1 MDVVHYSTSDAIDI
15 CNGQFLPATTTYNIF
30 HNNNSSNKNFLQCTT
45 HSPTPLHLPPPFTT
59 IIFPSQ
65 TLETTLGFFFII
77 IMKCFMLA
85 AYAIVVIFITVPVS
99 YVLASL
105 LDFNITIQ
113 SCNLYSFC
121 SAHCTLYIG
130 QNGRWCDFAIT
141 KVHFSES

>member
-113 SCNLYSFC
+113 SCNLLILL
-121 SAHCTLYIG
+121 CTL
-130 QNGRWCDFAIT
+130 QALHRPNGWWCDFAIT